1 MISMMKLM
9 KLPIRQLCVDASSR
23 TILLKAMMVADM
35 PTMGW
40 KYTRKKTDS
49 MLRKRI
55 VTMNNGVSSYSFYLE
70 GKKKTPFTSGSRI
83 ARPAPAAKESNS
95 LAAYRKPMAVEKED
109 NFMGNLLSTMDA
121 LKPSFSGAAQTEIE
135 SCSQNII
142 IRRGIPHSMPLS
154 ISLMGRLATRAC
166 LTVTGPAG

>member
-1 MISMMKLM
+1 MIPMMKLM

-23 TILLKAMMVADM
+23 TILLKLMMADM

-95 LAAYRKPMAVEKED
+95 LAAYRKPIVVD
-109 NFMGNLLSTMDA
+109 FNVYNLRDLGLHA
-121 LKPSFSGAAQTEIE
+121 
-135 SCSQNII
+135 
-142 IRRGIPHSMPLS
+142 
-154 ISLMGRLATRAC
+154 IS
-166 LTVTGPAG
+166 